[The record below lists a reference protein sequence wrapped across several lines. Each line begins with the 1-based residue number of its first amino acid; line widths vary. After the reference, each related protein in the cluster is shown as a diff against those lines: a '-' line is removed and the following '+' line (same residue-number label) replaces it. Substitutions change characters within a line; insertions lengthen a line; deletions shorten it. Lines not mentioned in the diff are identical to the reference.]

1 MKIKITEHNIPY
13 ESKRDSKCPYW
24 YIFKH
29 GIGPGAVPD
38 DVKIGKV
45 KDLDNY
51 YCIVWIDRPLS
62 DEELKYYDIYPE
74 TMNNSILKNRLGYSE
89 EEIDAITERP
99 SIKPYKANNIISL
112 FDENKNTMFKEGN
125 DTVYTIIK
133 KDWSK
138 KRNTEFSGTLSEL
151 IQKFSYTLETGKSWQ
166 NEKGNKKINTA
177 PKNIKSFITNLNNAV
192 NNSALNGSS
201 NISYEL
207 KEETINE
214 NTAIRHHI
222 DNGYSIARV
231 DTNPIRINDLTLTI
245 DKDIYEME
253 DSFWFDEEDN
263 DNTGWGG
270 VEFFGTARLTDDFD
284 NYVDFK
290 WWFNVSLVG
299 DEYDENKI
307 YIEIDNS
314 LIASDLFT
322 YEVEV
327 ENGLDEDAIYDND
340 YDIGEAIYTIIENN
354 CDLFGYSKY

>member
-1 MKIKITEHNIPY
+1 MKIKIDEHNIPY

-51 YCIVWIDRPLS
+51 YSIVWIDRPLS
-62 DEELKYYDIYPE
+62 DKELKYYDIYPE

-89 EEIDAITERP
+89 EDIDKL
-99 SIKPYKANNIISL
+99 IK
-112 FDENKNTMFKEGN
+112 
-125 DTVYTIIK
+125 
-133 KDWSK
+133 
-138 KRNTEFSGTLSEL
+138 
-151 IQKFSYTLETGKSWQ
+151 
-166 NEKGNKKINTA
+166 
-177 PKNIKSFITNLNNAV
+177 
-192 NNSALNGSS
+192 
-201 NISYEL
+201 
-207 KEETINE
+207 E

-222 DNGYSIARV
+222 DNGYSIAKV
-231 DTNPIRINDLTLTI
+231 NTNPIRINDLTLTI

-327 ENGLDEDAIYDND
+327 ENGLDEDTIYDND
-340 YDIGEAIYTIIENN
+340 YDIGEAIFTIIENN
-354 CDLFGYSKY
+354 CDLFGYSSIN